1 MSRAFG
7 PRQGSLVNAAL
18 RRTGIDPDAP
28 WLVKLFALFL
38 HPGSPS
44 AGSATRAIE
53 RLFPQVDFYRLRLVD
68 IVRIPLQ
75 LVALAL
81 VRFKRQPA
89 ERAGVPVSRRW
100 VPESTFPRLVRQSI
114 RSGWALVQRL
124 IRPITRLI
132 DGMLVRFNKRGDEL
146 VDHFLWRSRP
156 MRILIM
162 TGAAILALLAV
173 TTPLEPTSQMLFAFT
188 LFAFVM
194 LVRRVTGKGV
204 TLLLVV
210 ISVLASTRYL
220 WWRLA
225 YTMNWDDSW
234 ALAWGA
240 LLVTA
245 EIYAWLAL
253 LLGYFQSAWP
263 LNRQPVPLPN
273 DRGQWPTIDV
283 YVPTYNEPLTVVAPT
298 VIAALAMD
306 WPREKLRVF
315 LLDDGRRD
323 EMRQF
328 AAKVGVQYITRP
340 DNRHAKAGNL
350 NHALALTSGEYIAIF
365 DCDHVPTRGFLQSAM
380 GWFLRDER
388 LALVQTPHHFFSPDP
403 FERNLR
409 VFRRMPNEGELFHG
423 LIQDGNDLW
432 NATFFCG
439 SCAVIRRGPLEEA
452 GGIAVETVTEDA
464 HTALRLQRLGYGTA
478 LINIPLA
485 GGLAAESLS
494 AHVGQ
499 RIRWARGMAQIF
511 RLDNP
516 FRGPGLRFAQRICYG
531 SAMLHFFNGGPR
543 LIFLT
548 APLAFLPFHLY
559 IIHASAV
566 DVLLYVLPHLI
577 HASITNSRIH
587 GRHRRSYWS
596 EVYETVLAWY
606 ILLPTTLALINP
618 RYGKFNVT
626 AKGGVT
632 ENDQFDWR
640 VARPFLFLA
649 GLNLIALGFGMWQ
662 LGNGPADEFGTT
674 LLNLAWTMINLLIL
688 GAAIAVAAERAQ
700 RRARHRAEI
709 IVPVRLQTAGGASF
723 QGRTVDISIAGAA
736 LAFQLMPEVRAG
748 NDIKVSFLHD
758 EQGTAFAA
766 RVVAVTPPHVRLEW
780 SPMSQSEAAAL
791 VHCSVATSG
800 AWSTWGEGRRR
811 DRPLRSLVE
820 VLFAGIDGYRTLAG
834 HAFNLVAG
842 PFRPALCLVAS
853 GCRIL
858 GTLLPRAP
866 SAEAEV
872 LHYVPHASG
881 YAAGTHLHGLHIR
894 GAGAA
899 RSVHV
904 KVGP

>member
-1 MSRAFG
+1 MSRTLD
-7 PRQGSLVNAAL
+7 RQPASLATAML
-18 RRTGIDPDAP
+18 QRTGIDPDAP

-38 HPGSPS
+38 RPGLPS
-44 AGSATRAIE
+44 TGSLTREVE
-53 RLFPQVDFYRLRLVD
+53 RLFPHIDIHRPRPVD

-75 LVALAL
+75 LVALLL

-89 ERAGVPVSRRW
+89 ERAGVLVSRRW
-100 VPESTFPRLVRQSI
+100 VPESMILRLVRQSI
-114 RSGWALVQRL
+114 RSFWALVQRL
-124 IRPITRLI
+124 IRSITRRLDCI
-132 DGMLVRFNKRGDEL
+132 LLRINRREDGLPEYRP
-146 VDHFLWRSRP
+146 WRSRP
-156 MRILIM
+156 MRILIV
-162 TGAAILALLAV
+162 TGAAILALIAV
-173 TTPLEPTSQMLFAFT
+173 TTPLEPASQMLFACT
-188 LFAFVM
+188 LFGFAL

-210 ISVLASTRYL
+210 ISVLSSTRYL
-220 WWRLA
+220 WWRFA
-225 YTMNWDDSW
+225 YTMNFDDPW

-245 EIYAWLAL
+245 EIYALLAL

-273 DRGQWPTIDV
+273 DRDEWPTIDV

-306 WPREKLRVF
+306 WPRGKLRVF
-315 LLDDGRRD
+315 LLDDGHRD

-328 AAKVGVQYITRP
+328 AAMVGVQYITRP

-478 LINIPLA
+478 LINSPLA
-485 GGLAAESLS
+485 GGLATESLS

-516 FRGPGLRFAQRICYG
+516 FRGPGLRLAQRICYG

-606 ILLPTTLALINP
+606 ILLPTMLALINP

-632 ENDQFDWR
+632 HNDQFDWR

-649 GLNLIALGFGMWQ
+649 GLNLIALGFGTWQ

-674 LLNLAWTMINLLIL
+674 VLNLVWTMINLLIL

-709 IVPVRLQTAGGASF
+709 TVPVRLQTAGGASI

-736 LAFQLMPEVRAG
+736 LAFQSMPGVRAG
-748 NDIKVSFLHD
+748 DDIRVSFLDD

-766 RVVAVTPPHVRLEW
+766 RVVAVNPPHVRLEW
-780 SPMSQSEAAAL
+780 SPMSQSEEAAL

-820 VLFAGIDGYRTLAG
+820 VLFAGVDGYRTLAS
-834 HAFNLVAG
+834 HAFDLVAG
-842 PFRPALCLVAS
+842 PFRPALRVLAS
-853 GCRIL
+853 GCCIL

-866 SAEAEV
+866 SAEVEV
-872 LHYVPHASG
+872 ARHVSHASG
-881 YAAGTHLHGLHIR
+881 YVAGTPVHGLHIR
-894 GAGAA
+894 SAGAA
-899 RSVHV
+899 PSVSSRAD
-904 KVGP
+904 P